1 MEDTQYKDFISK
13 CHPELLKEA
22 DDYFKK
28 TTAKPAVQ
36 KKKRTKLDRGSWAY
50 ICYLLPK
57 LKDFEH
63 NTIGSDG
70 SGRQHGWYIHAPVVV
85 GCRTAEIG
93 IRIWVHTTDC
103 SGLKEKPLSSKQHYL
118 EFYLCFDNYAA
129 TCYESMSNLP
139 GVYAICQGKKL
150 PRDLKTQRNKIYKYF
165 GIKTTK

>member
-1 MEDTQYKDFISK
+1 MKDTQYKDFISK

-28 TTAKPAVQ
+28 TTAKPAVLP
-36 KKKRTKLDRGSWAY
+36 KKRTKLDRGSWSY
-50 ICYLLPK
+50 ICHLLPK

-63 NTIGSDG
+63 NSIS
-70 SGRQHGWYIHAPVVV
+70 SGGTCQRPGWYIHAPVVV

-93 IRIWVHTTDC
+93 IKIWVHTTNPSDRN
-103 SGLKEKPLSSKQHYL
+103 KTQLSSKQHLL
-118 EFYLCFDNYAA
+118 EFYLCFDNYPA

-150 PRDLKTQRNKIYKYF
+150 PRDLKTQRNKIYEYF
-165 GIKTTK
+165 GIKTTR